1 MIGVKVLAHVFS
13 LHESDKPF
21 DKCKGQ
27 GLIIP
32 AHFVR
37 EFTFIAK
44 IAPMALDAQNLQ
56 AEVADERSHPAV
68 TLRAVGL
75 GLFLVVALDLLAI
88 YVRYVFHGSLMTYS
102 HIPMA
107 MLIVLMLMM
116 IGLAGIGKMTGW
128 VLSKGEWHA
137 ILAMGIVGATLPG
150 FGLTGYLLGYITAP
164 YYFVTEENM
173 WAEHL
178 HPLLPNWLLPSHEG
192 NAVAWYYEGLPSGA
206 EIPWDVWVLP
216 LFWWTTVVAAA
227 FLMLACVATVFRKQ
241 WVQNERLVFPA
252 MAPLIDIASEPGDG
266 KGWLP
271 EFTRN
276 RLFWI
281 GFAIAFGVLAWN
293 CINYFLPGF
302 PRFPIY
308 RSRWYWIDRQLPPIR
323 GYFGIFTVFFSYF
336 ASLDVLFSIWLF
348 DLVFIF
354 EGGQLS
360 RWGYKATT
368 PYYRTGVYYWQ
379 TFGAFVVF
387 VSSTFWVARKHLR
400 DVLMKALGR
409 DPTVDDSQELMS
421 YRAACLGL
429 LGSLAY
435 LFIWLTQMN
444 FDPLQGFLLLLAVI
458 FVYTGMAKI
467 LADTGMPF
475 TNTPIG
481 PWSMVAP
488 FFGRRNIP
496 LATHAAYRF
505 SGLITGHFKGLFL
518 PALAHAGRVSE
529 GVPGDQRRRLMS
541 AIGLAFI
548 VSLLFNMLFTV
559 WLGYDEGAYNF
570 NSWEITRAAERHF
583 QGTVNVIKDP
593 DKPPFYEKNPEE
605 AVFLGIGGL
614 LMAGLIYMRY
624 RYVWWPLHPVGLAI
638 SGSYLARRTSFTT
651 FLAWLIKFVMMK
663 VGGPTVYRK
672 SRPLFIGLLVGYI
685 LGVALSTGIDMI
697 WFPERGHGG
706 VHRYG

>member
-1 MIGVKVLAHVFS
+1 MWQGYNLASILWRVLVAIHSGVFPTL
-13 LHESDKPF
+13 
-21 DKCKGQ
+21 CG
-27 GLIIP
+27 IIP
-32 AHFVR
+32 R
-37 EFTFIAK
+37 FTCDSL
-44 IAPMALDAQNLQ
+44 PMALDAQHLQ
-56 AEVADERSHPAV
+56 QDVDEQSQPAV
-68 TLRAVGL
+68 TARAVGL
-75 GLFLVVALDLLAI
+75 GLFLVIALDLLAI
-88 YVRYVFHGSLMTYS
+88 YVRYVFHGALMTYS
-102 HIPMA
+102 HVPMA

-116 IGLAGIGKMTGW
+116 FGLAIIAKMTGW

-137 ILAMGIVGATLPG
+137 ILAMGIVGAALPG

-164 YYFVTEENM
+164 YYFATEENE

-178 HPLLPNWLLPSHEG
+178 YPHLPNWLLPSNEG

-206 EIPWDVWVLP
+206 EIPWGVWLLP

-227 FLMLACVATVFRKQ
+227 FVMLACVAVIFRKQ

-252 MAPLIDIASEPGDG
+252 MAPLIDMASAPGDG
-266 KGWLP
+266 KRRLP
-271 EFTRN
+271 EFTRS

-336 ASLDVLFSIWLF
+336 ASLDVLFSIWFF

-360 RWGYKATT
+360 KWGYKAIT

-387 VSSTFWVARKHLR
+387 VASAFWVARKHLR

-409 DPTVDDSQELMS
+409 DPTVDDAHELMS
-421 YRAACLGL
+421 YRAACIGL
-429 LGSLAY
+429 IGGMAY
-435 LFIWLTQMN
+435 LFVWLVQMN
-444 FDPLQGFLLLLAVI
+444 FDPLKGFLFLFALI
-458 FVYTGMAKI
+458 FVYTGVAKI

-475 TNTPIG
+475 TSKPIG
-481 PWSMVAP
+481 TWSMIASFV
-488 FFGRRNIP
+488 GRRNISLP
-496 LATHAAYRF
+496 TLVAFRF
-505 SGLITGHFKGLFL
+505 SCLITENFKGLFL
-518 PALAHAGRVSE
+518 PALSHAGRVAE
-529 GVPGDQRRRLMS
+529 GVPGNQRRRLMG
-541 AIGLAFI
+541 ALGLVFI
-548 VSLLFNMLFTV
+548 VSLLFNLLFTV
-559 WLGYDEGAYNF
+559 WLGYDQGAYNF

-583 QGTVNVIKDP
+583 QHTVDALKKP
-593 DKPPFYEKNPEE
+593 DEPPFYEKSPEE

-624 RYVWWPLHPVGLAI
+624 RFVWWPLHPVGLAI
-638 SGSYLARRTSFTT
+638 SGHFLARRTSFTT

-663 VGGPTVYRK
+663 IGGPTVYRK

>member
-1 MIGVKVLAHVFS
+1 
-13 LHESDKPF
+13 
-21 DKCKGQ
+21 
-27 GLIIP
+27 
-32 AHFVR
+32 
-37 EFTFIAK
+37 
-44 IAPMALDAQNLQ
+44 MALDAQTPSASVL
-56 AEVADERSHPAV
+56 DEQSQPAV
-68 TLRAVGL
+68 TVRSVGL
-75 GLFLVVALDLLAI
+75 GLFLVIALDLLAI
-88 YVRYVFHGSLMTYS
+88 YVRYVFHGALMTYS
-102 HIPMA
+102 HVPMA
-107 MLIVLMLMM
+107 MLIVLMILMF
-116 IGLAGIGKMTGW
+116 GLAIIAKLTGW

-137 ILAMGIVGATLPG
+137 ILAMGIVGAALPG

-164 YYFVTEENM
+164 YYFATEENE

-178 HPLLPNWLLPSHEG
+178 HPHLPNWLLPSNEG

-206 EIPWDVWVLP
+206 EIPWGVWLLP

-227 FLMLACVATVFRKQ
+227 FVMLACVAVIFRKQ

-252 MAPLIDIASEPGDG
+252 MAPLIDMASEPGDG
-266 KGWLP
+266 KRWLP
-271 EFTRN
+271 EFTRS

-336 ASLDVLFSIWLF
+336 ASLDVLFSIWFF

-360 RWGYKATT
+360 KWGYKAIT

-387 VSSTFWVARKHLR
+387 VASAFWVARKHLR

-409 DPTVDDSQELMS
+409 DPTVDDAHELMS
-421 YRAACLGL
+421 YRAACIGL
-429 LGSLAY
+429 VGGMAY
-435 LFIWLTQMN
+435 LFIWLVQMN
-444 FDPLQGFLLLLAVI
+444 FDPLKGFLFLLALI
-458 FVYTGMAKI
+458 FVYTGVAKI

-475 TNTPIG
+475 TSKPIG
-481 PWSMVAP
+481 TWSMVAS
-488 FFGRRNIP
+488 FFGRRNISLP
-496 LATHAAYRF
+496 TLVAFRF
-505 SGLITGHFKGLFL
+505 SVVITENFKGLFL
-518 PALAHAGRVSE
+518 PALSHAGRVSE
-529 GVPGDQRRRLMS
+529 GVPGDQRRRLM
-541 AIGLAFI
+541 AALGLVFI
-548 VSLLFNMLFTV
+548 VSLLFNLLFTV
-559 WLGYDEGAYNF
+559 WLGYDQGAYNF

-583 QGTVNVIKDP
+583 QSTVDALKKP
-593 DKPPFYEKNPEE
+593 DEPPFYEKNPEE

-624 RYVWWPLHPVGLAI
+624 RFVWWPLHPVGLAI
-638 SGSYLARRTSFTT
+638 SGHFLARRTSFTT

>member
-1 MIGVKVLAHVFS
+1 
-13 LHESDKPF
+13 
-21 DKCKGQ
+21 
-27 GLIIP
+27 
-32 AHFVR
+32 
-37 EFTFIAK
+37 
-44 IAPMALDAQNLQ
+44 MALDAQHLQ
-56 AEVADERSHPAV
+56 QDVDEQSQPAV
-68 TLRAVGL
+68 TMRAVGL
-75 GLFLVVALDLLAI
+75 GLFLVIALDLLAI
-88 YVRYVFHGSLMTYS
+88 YVRYVFHGALMTYS
-102 HIPMA
+102 HVPMA

-116 IGLAGIGKMTGW
+116 FGLAIIAKMTGW

-137 ILAMGIVGATLPG
+137 ILAMGIVGAALPG

-164 YYFVTEENM
+164 YYFATEENE

-178 HPLLPNWLLPSHEG
+178 YPHLPNWLLPSNEG

-206 EIPWDVWVLP
+206 EIPWGVWLLP

-227 FLMLACVATVFRKQ
+227 FVMLACVAVIFRKQ

-252 MAPLIDIASEPGDG
+252 MAPLIDMASAPGDG
-266 KGWLP
+266 KRRLP
-271 EFTRN
+271 EFTRS

-336 ASLDVLFSIWLF
+336 ASLDVLFSIWFF

-360 RWGYKATT
+360 KWGYKAIT

-387 VSSTFWVARKHLR
+387 VASAFWVARKHLR

-409 DPTVDDSQELMS
+409 DPTVDDAHELMS
-421 YRAACLGL
+421 YRAACIGL
-429 LGSLAY
+429 IGGMAY
-435 LFIWLTQMN
+435 LFVWLVQMN
-444 FDPLQGFLLLLAVI
+444 FDPLKGFLFLFALI
-458 FVYTGMAKI
+458 FVYTGVAKI

-475 TNTPIG
+475 TSKPIG
-481 PWSMVAP
+481 TWSMIASFV
-488 FFGRRNIP
+488 GRRNISLP
-496 LATHAAYRF
+496 TLVAFRF
-505 SGLITGHFKGLFL
+505 SCLITENFKGLFL
-518 PALAHAGRVSE
+518 PALSHAGRVAE
-529 GVPGDQRRRLMS
+529 GVPGNQRRRLMG
-541 AIGLAFI
+541 ALGLVFI
-548 VSLLFNMLFTV
+548 VSLLFNLLFTV
-559 WLGYDEGAYNF
+559 WLGYDQGAYNF

-583 QGTVNVIKDP
+583 QHTVDALKKP
-593 DKPPFYEKNPEE
+593 DEPPFYEKSPEE

-624 RYVWWPLHPVGLAI
+624 RFVWWPLHPVGLAI
-638 SGSYLARRTSFTT
+638 SGHFLARRTSFTT

-663 VGGPTVYRK
+663 IGGPTVYRK

>member
-1 MIGVKVLAHVFS
+1 
-13 LHESDKPF
+13 
-21 DKCKGQ
+21 
-27 GLIIP
+27 
-32 AHFVR
+32 
-37 EFTFIAK
+37 
-44 IAPMALDAQNLQ
+44 MALDARHLQ
-56 AEVADERSHPAV
+56 QGVLDEQSQPAV
-68 TLRAVGL
+68 TVRSVGL
-75 GLFLVVALDLLAI
+75 GLFLVIALDLLAI
-88 YVRYVFHGSLMTYS
+88 YVRYVFHGALMTYS
-102 HIPMA
+102 HVPMA
-107 MLIVLMLMM
+107 MLIALMIMM
-116 IGLAGIGKMTGW
+116 FGLAIVAKLTGW

-137 ILAMGIVGATLPG
+137 ILAMGIVGAALPG

-164 YYFVTEENM
+164 YYFATEENE

-178 HPLLPNWLLPSHEG
+178 HPHLPNWLLPSDEG

-206 EIPWDVWVLP
+206 EIPWGVWLLP

-227 FLMLACVATVFRKQ
+227 FVMLACVAVIFRKQ

-252 MAPLIDIASEPGDG
+252 MAPLIDMVSEPGDG
-266 KGWLP
+266 KRWLP
-271 EFTRN
+271 AFTRS
-276 RLFWI
+276 RLFWL

-336 ASLDVLFSIWLF
+336 ASLDVLFSIWFF

-360 RWGYKATT
+360 KWGYKAIT

-387 VSSTFWVARKHLR
+387 VASAFWVARKHLR

-409 DPTVDDSQELMS
+409 DPTVDDAHELMS
-421 YRAACLGL
+421 YRAACIGL
-429 LGSLAY
+429 VGGMAY
-435 LFIWLTQMN
+435 LFIWLVQMN
-444 FDPLQGFLLLLAVI
+444 FDPLKGFLFLLALI
-458 FVYTGMAKI
+458 FVYTGVAKI

-475 TNTPIG
+475 TSKPIG
-481 PWSMVAP
+481 TWSMVAS
-488 FFGRRNIP
+488 FFGRRNIS
-496 LATHAAYRF
+496 LSTLVAFRF
-505 SGLITGHFKGLFL
+505 SCLITENFKGLFL
-518 PALAHAGRVSE
+518 PALSHAGRIAE
-529 GVPGDQRRRLMS
+529 GVPGNQRRRLMG
-541 AIGLAFI
+541 ALGLVFI
-548 VSLLFNMLFTV
+548 VSLLFNLLFTV
-559 WLGYDEGAYNF
+559 WLGYDQGAYNF

-583 QGTVNVIKDP
+583 QHTVDALKKP
-593 DKPPFYEKNPEE
+593 DEPPFYEKNPEE

-624 RYVWWPLHPVGLAI
+624 RFVWWPLHPVGLAI
-638 SGSYLARRTSFTT
+638 SGHFLARRTSFTT

-663 VGGPTVYRK
+663 VGGPTFYRK

>member
-1 MIGVKVLAHVFS
+1 
-13 LHESDKPF
+13 
-21 DKCKGQ
+21 
-27 GLIIP
+27 
-32 AHFVR
+32 
-37 EFTFIAK
+37 
-44 IAPMALDAQNLQ
+44 MALDARHLQ
-56 AEVADERSHPAV
+56 QGVLDEQSQPAV
-68 TLRAVGL
+68 TVRSVGL
-75 GLFLVVALDLLAI
+75 GVFLVIALDLLAI
-88 YVRYVFHGSLMTYS
+88 YVRYVFHGALMTYS
-102 HIPMA
+102 HVPMA
-107 MLIVLMLMM
+107 MLIALMIMM
-116 IGLAGIGKMTGW
+116 FGLAIVAKLTGW

-137 ILAMGIVGATLPG
+137 ILAMGIVGAALPG

-164 YYFVTEENM
+164 YYFATEENE

-178 HPLLPNWLLPSHEG
+178 HPHLPNWLLPSDEG

-206 EIPWDVWVLP
+206 EIPWGVWLLP

-227 FLMLACVATVFRKQ
+227 FVMLACVAVIFRKQ

-252 MAPLIDIASEPGDG
+252 MAPLIDMVSEPGDG
-266 KGWLP
+266 KRWLP
-271 EFTRN
+271 AFTRS

-336 ASLDVLFSIWLF
+336 ASLDVLFSIWFF

-360 RWGYKATT
+360 KWGYKAIT

-387 VSSTFWVARKHLR
+387 VASAFWVARKHLR

-409 DPTVDDSQELMS
+409 DPTVDDAHELMS
-421 YRAACLGL
+421 YRAACIGL
-429 LGSLAY
+429 VGGMAY
-435 LFIWLTQMN
+435 LFIWLVQMN
-444 FDPLQGFLLLLAVI
+444 FDPLKGFLFLLALI
-458 FVYTGMAKI
+458 FVYTGVAKI

-475 TNTPIG
+475 TSKPIG
-481 PWSMVAP
+481 TWSMVAS
-488 FFGRRNIP
+488 FFGRRNISLP
-496 LATHAAYRF
+496 TLVAFRF
-505 SGLITGHFKGLFL
+505 SCLITENFKGLFL
-518 PALAHAGRVSE
+518 PALSHAGRIAE
-529 GVPGDQRRRLMS
+529 GVPGNQRRRLMG
-541 AIGLAFI
+541 ALGLVFI
-548 VSLLFNMLFTV
+548 VSLLFNLLFTV
-559 WLGYDEGAYNF
+559 WLGYDQGAYNF

-583 QGTVNVIKDP
+583 QHTVDALKKP
-593 DKPPFYEKNPEE
+593 DEPPFYEKNPEE

-624 RYVWWPLHPVGLAI
+624 RFVWWPLHPVGLAI
-638 SGSYLARRTSFTT
+638 SGHFLARRTSFTT

-663 VGGPTVYRK
+663 VGGPTFYRK

>member
-1 MIGVKVLAHVFS
+1 
-13 LHESDKPF
+13 
-21 DKCKGQ
+21 
-27 GLIIP
+27 
-32 AHFVR
+32 
-37 EFTFIAK
+37 
-44 IAPMALDAQNLQ
+44 MALNTQHLQ
-56 AEVADERSHPAV
+56 ADVADASSQPAV
-68 TLRAVGL
+68 TVRSVGL
-75 GLFLVVALDLLAI
+75 GLFLVIALDVLAI

-107 MLIVLMLMM
+107 MLMVLMIMM
-116 IGLAGIGKMTGW
+116 FGLAAIAKMTGW

-137 ILAMGIVGATLPG
+137 IFAMGIVGASLPC
-150 FGLTGYLLGYITAP
+150 FGLTGYLIGYITAP
-164 YYFVTEENM
+164 YYFATEENE

-178 HPLLPNWLLPSHEG
+178 HPHLPNWLLPSSEG
-192 NAVAWYYEGLPSGA
+192 NAVAWFYEGLPSGA
-206 EIPWDVWVLP
+206 EIPWGVWVLP

-227 FLMLACVATVFRKQ
+227 FVMLGCVAVIFRKQ

-252 MAPLIDIASEPGDG
+252 VAPLIDMASEPGDG

-271 EFTRN
+271 EFTRS

-308 RSRWYWIDRQLPPIR
+308 RSRWYWIDRHWPPIR
-323 GYFGIFTVFFSYF
+323 GYFGIFTIFFSYF
-336 ASLDVLFSIWLF
+336 ASLEVLFSIWFF
-348 DLVFIF
+348 DLLFIV
-354 EGGQLS
+354 EGGEL
-360 RWGYKATT
+360 RRLGYKAIT

-379 TFGAFVVF
+379 TFGAFTVF
-387 VSSTFWVARKHLR
+387 VASTFWVARKHLR
-400 DVLMKALGR
+400 DVFMKALGK
-409 DPTVDDSQELMS
+409 DPTVDDAHELMP
-421 YRAACLGL
+421 YRAACIGL

-435 LFIWLTQMN
+435 LFVWLVQMN
-444 FDPLQGFLLLLAVI
+444 FDPMLGFLLLLAVI

-475 TNTPIG
+475 TSTPIG
-481 PWSMVAP
+481 AFSMVAP

-496 LATHAAYRF
+496 LPTHVAYRF
-505 SGLITGHFKGLFL
+505 SGLIAGHFKGLFL
-518 PALAHAGRVSE
+518 PSLFHAGRVAE
-529 GVPGDQRRRLMS
+529 GVRGDHRRRLMG
-541 AIGLAFI
+541 AMGLVFI
-548 VSLLFNMLFTV
+548 VSLLVNMLLTV
-559 WLGYDEGAYNF
+559 WLGYEQGAYNF

-583 QGTVNVIKDP
+583 QGTVKAIKKP
-593 DKPPFYEKNPEE
+593 DEPPFYEKHPEE

-614 LMAGLIYMRY
+614 MMAGLIYMRY

-638 SGSYLARRTSFTT
+638 SGAYLARRTSFTT

-685 LGVALSTGIDMI
+685 LGVILSTGIDMI
-697 WFPERGHGG
+697 WFPERGHV

>member
-1 MIGVKVLAHVFS
+1 
-13 LHESDKPF
+13 
-21 DKCKGQ
+21 
-27 GLIIP
+27 
-32 AHFVR
+32 
-37 EFTFIAK
+37 
-44 IAPMALDAQNLQ
+44 MALDARHPQQDVL
-56 AEVADERSHPAV
+56 DEQSQPAV
-68 TLRAVGL
+68 TARSVGL
-75 GLFLVVALDLLAI
+75 GLFLVIALDLLAI
-88 YVRYVFHGSLMTYS
+88 YVRYVFHGALMTYS

-107 MLIVLMLMM
+107 MLIALMLMM
-116 IGLAGIGKMTGW
+116 FGLAIIAKMTGW

-137 ILAMGIVGATLPG
+137 ILAMGIVGAALPG

-164 YYFVTEENM
+164 YYFATEENE

-178 HPLLPNWLLPSHEG
+178 HPHLPNWLLPSNEG

-206 EIPWDVWVLP
+206 EIPWGVWLLP

-227 FLMLACVATVFRKQ
+227 FVMLACVAVVFRKQ

-252 MAPLIDIASEPGDG
+252 MAPLIDMASAPGDG
-266 KGWLP
+266 KRWLP
-271 EFTRN
+271 EFTRS

-336 ASLDVLFSIWLF
+336 ASLDVLFSIWFF

-360 RWGYKATT
+360 KWGYKAIT

-387 VSSTFWVARKHLR
+387 VASAFWVARKHLR

-409 DPTVDDSQELMS
+409 DPTVDDAHELMS
-421 YRAACLGL
+421 YRAACIGL
-429 LGSLAY
+429 IGGMAY
-435 LFIWLTQMN
+435 LFIWLVQMN
-444 FDPLQGFLLLLAVI
+444 FDPLKGFLFLLALI
-458 FVYTGMAKI
+458 FVYTGVAKI

-475 TNTPIG
+475 TSKPIG
-481 PWSMVAP
+481 TWSMVAS
-488 FFGRRNIP
+488 FVGRRNISLP
-496 LATHAAYRF
+496 TLVAFRF
-505 SGLITGHFKGLFL
+505 SCLITENFKGLFL
-518 PALAHAGRVSE
+518 PALSHAGRVAE
-529 GVPGDQRRRLMS
+529 GVPGNQRRRLMG
-541 AIGLAFI
+541 ALGLVFI
-548 VSLLFNMLFTV
+548 VSLLFNLLFTV
-559 WLGYDEGAYNF
+559 WLGYDQGAYNF

-583 QGTVNVIKDP
+583 QRTVDALKKP
-593 DKPPFYEKNPEE
+593 DEPPFYEKNPEE

-624 RYVWWPLHPVGLAI
+624 RFVWWPLHPVGLAI
-638 SGSYLARRTSFTT
+638 SGHYLARRTSFTT

>member
-1 MIGVKVLAHVFS
+1 
-13 LHESDKPF
+13 
-21 DKCKGQ
+21 
-27 GLIIP
+27 
-32 AHFVR
+32 
-37 EFTFIAK
+37 
-44 IAPMALDAQNLQ
+44 MALDAQTPSASVL
-56 AEVADERSHPAV
+56 DEQSQPAV
-68 TLRAVGL
+68 TVRSVGL
-75 GLFLVVALDLLAI
+75 GLFLVIALDLLAI
-88 YVRYVFHGSLMTYS
+88 YVRYVFHGALMTYS
-102 HIPMA
+102 HVPMA
-107 MLIVLMLMM
+107 MLIVLMILMF
-116 IGLAGIGKMTGW
+116 GLAIIAKLTGW

-137 ILAMGIVGATLPG
+137 ILAMGIVGAALPG

-164 YYFVTEENM
+164 YYFTTEENE

-178 HPLLPNWLLPSHEG
+178 HPHLPNWLLPSNEG

-206 EIPWDVWVLP
+206 EIPWGVWLLP

-227 FLMLACVATVFRKQ
+227 FVMLACVAVIFRKQ

-252 MAPLIDIASEPGDG
+252 MAPLIDMASEPGDG
-266 KGWLP
+266 KRWLP
-271 EFTRN
+271 EFTRS

-336 ASLDVLFSIWLF
+336 ASLDVLFSIWFF

-360 RWGYKATT
+360 KWGYKAIT

-387 VSSTFWVARKHLR
+387 VASAFWVARKHLR

-409 DPTVDDSQELMS
+409 DPTVDDAHELMS
-421 YRAACLGL
+421 YRAACIGL
-429 LGSLAY
+429 VGGMAY
-435 LFIWLTQMN
+435 LFIWLVQMN
-444 FDPLQGFLLLLAVI
+444 FDPLKGFLFLLALI
-458 FVYTGMAKI
+458 FVYTGVAKI

-475 TNTPIG
+475 TSKPIG
-481 PWSMVAP
+481 TWSMVAS
-488 FFGRRNIP
+488 FFGRRNISLP
-496 LATHAAYRF
+496 TLVAFRF
-505 SGLITGHFKGLFL
+505 SVVITENFKGLFL
-518 PALAHAGRVSE
+518 PALSHAGRVSE
-529 GVPGDQRRRLMS
+529 GVPGDQRRRLM
-541 AIGLAFI
+541 AALGLVFI
-548 VSLLFNMLFTV
+548 VSLLFNLLFTV
-559 WLGYDEGAYNF
+559 WLGYDQGAYNF

-583 QGTVNVIKDP
+583 QSTVDALKKP
-593 DKPPFYEKNPEE
+593 DEPPFYEKNPEE

-624 RYVWWPLHPVGLAI
+624 RFVWWPLHPVGLAI
-638 SGSYLARRTSFTT
+638 SGHFLARRTSFTT

>member
-1 MIGVKVLAHVFS
+1 
-13 LHESDKPF
+13 
-21 DKCKGQ
+21 
-27 GLIIP
+27 
-32 AHFVR
+32 
-37 EFTFIAK
+37 
-44 IAPMALDAQNLQ
+44 MALDAQHLQ
-56 AEVADERSHPAV
+56 QDVDEQSQPAV
-68 TLRAVGL
+68 TMRAVGL
-75 GLFLVVALDLLAI
+75 GLFLVIALDLLAI
-88 YVRYVFHGSLMTYS
+88 YVRYVFHGALMTYS
-102 HIPMA
+102 HVPMA

-116 IGLAGIGKMTGW
+116 FGLAIIAKMTGW

-137 ILAMGIVGATLPG
+137 ILAMGIVGAALPG

-164 YYFVTEENM
+164 YYFATEENE

-178 HPLLPNWLLPSHEG
+178 YPHLPNWLLPSNEG

-206 EIPWDVWVLP
+206 EIPWGVWLLP

-227 FLMLACVATVFRKQ
+227 FVMLACVAVIFRKQ

-252 MAPLIDIASEPGDG
+252 MAPLIDMASAPGDG
-266 KGWLP
+266 KRRLP
-271 EFTRN
+271 EFTRS

-336 ASLDVLFSIWLF
+336 ASLDVLFSIWFF

-360 RWGYKATT
+360 KWGYKAIT

-387 VSSTFWVARKHLR
+387 VASAFWVARKHLR

-409 DPTVDDSQELMS
+409 DPTVDDAHELMS
-421 YRAACLGL
+421 YRAACIGL
-429 LGSLAY
+429 IGGMAY
-435 LFIWLTQMN
+435 LFVWLVQMN
-444 FDPLQGFLLLLAVI
+444 FDPLKGFLFLLALI
-458 FVYTGMAKI
+458 FVYTGVAKI

-475 TNTPIG
+475 TSKPIG
-481 PWSMVAP
+481 TWSMIASFV
-488 FFGRRNIP
+488 GRRNISLP
-496 LATHAAYRF
+496 TLVAFRF
-505 SGLITGHFKGLFL
+505 SCLITENFKGLFL
-518 PALAHAGRVSE
+518 PALSHAGRVAE
-529 GVPGDQRRRLMS
+529 GVPGNQRRRLMG
-541 AIGLAFI
+541 ALGLVFI
-548 VSLLFNMLFTV
+548 VSLLFNLLFTV
-559 WLGYDEGAYNF
+559 WLGYDQGAYNF

-583 QGTVNVIKDP
+583 QHTVDALKKP
-593 DKPPFYEKNPEE
+593 DEPPFYEKSPEE

-624 RYVWWPLHPVGLAI
+624 RFVWWPLHPVGLAI
-638 SGSYLARRTSFTT
+638 SGHFLARRTSFTT

-663 VGGPTVYRK
+663 IGGPTVYRK

>member
-1 MIGVKVLAHVFS
+1 
-13 LHESDKPF
+13 
-21 DKCKGQ
+21 
-27 GLIIP
+27 
-32 AHFVR
+32 
-37 EFTFIAK
+37 
-44 IAPMALDAQNLQ
+44 MALDARHLQ
-56 AEVADERSHPAV
+56 QGVLDEQSQPAV
-68 TLRAVGL
+68 TVRSVGL
-75 GLFLVVALDLLAI
+75 GLFLVIALDLLAI
-88 YVRYVFHGSLMTYS
+88 YVRYVFHGALMTYS
-102 HIPMA
+102 HVPMA
-107 MLIVLMLMM
+107 MLIALMIMM
-116 IGLAGIGKMTGW
+116 FGLAIVAKLTGW

-137 ILAMGIVGATLPG
+137 ILAMGIVGAALPG

-164 YYFVTEENM
+164 YYFATEENE

-178 HPLLPNWLLPSHEG
+178 HPHLPNWLLPSDEG

-206 EIPWDVWVLP
+206 EIPWGVWLLP

-227 FLMLACVATVFRKQ
+227 FVMLACVAVIFCKQ

-252 MAPLIDIASEPGDG
+252 MAPLIDMVSEPGDG
-266 KGWLP
+266 KRWLP
-271 EFTRN
+271 AFTRS
-276 RLFWI
+276 RLFWL

-336 ASLDVLFSIWLF
+336 ASLDVLFSIWFF

-360 RWGYKATT
+360 KWGYKAIT

-387 VSSTFWVARKHLR
+387 VASAFWVARKHLR

-409 DPTVDDSQELMS
+409 DPTVDDAHELMS
-421 YRAACLGL
+421 YRAACIGL
-429 LGSLAY
+429 VGGMAY
-435 LFIWLTQMN
+435 LFIWLVQMN
-444 FDPLQGFLLLLAVI
+444 FDPLKGFLFLLALI
-458 FVYTGMAKI
+458 FVYTGVAKI

-475 TNTPIG
+475 TSKPIG
-481 PWSMVAP
+481 TWSMVAS
-488 FFGRRNIP
+488 FFGRRNIS
-496 LATHAAYRF
+496 LSTLVAFRF
-505 SGLITGHFKGLFL
+505 SCLITENFKGLFL
-518 PALAHAGRVSE
+518 PALSHAGRIAE
-529 GVPGDQRRRLMS
+529 GVPGNQRRRLMG
-541 AIGLAFI
+541 ALGLVFI
-548 VSLLFNMLFTV
+548 VSLLFNLLFTV
-559 WLGYDEGAYNF
+559 WLGYDQGAYNF

-583 QGTVNVIKDP
+583 QHTVDALKKP
-593 DKPPFYEKNPEE
+593 DEPPFYEKNPEE

-624 RYVWWPLHPVGLAI
+624 RFVWWPLHPVGLAI
-638 SGSYLARRTSFTT
+638 SGHFLARRTSFTT

-663 VGGPTVYRK
+663 VGGPTFYRK

>member
-1 MIGVKVLAHVFS
+1 
-13 LHESDKPF
+13 
-21 DKCKGQ
+21 
-27 GLIIP
+27 
-32 AHFVR
+32 
-37 EFTFIAK
+37 
-44 IAPMALDAQNLQ
+44 MALDIENIQT
-56 AEVADERSHPAV
+56 EADDASSQPAV

-75 GLFLVVALDLLAI
+75 GVFLVIALDLLAM
-88 YVRYVFHGSLMTYS
+88 YVRYVLHASLMTYS

-107 MLIVLMLMM
+107 MLIILMILM
-116 IGLAGIGKMTGW
+116 IGLAIVAKMTGW

-137 ILAMGIVGATLPG
+137 ILAMGLVGAALPC
-150 FGLTGYLLGYITAP
+150 FGLTGYVIGYITAP
-164 YYFVTEENM
+164 YYFATEENQ

-192 NAVAWYYEGLPSGA
+192 NAVAWFYEGLPSGA
-206 EIPWDVWVLP
+206 TIPWGVWVLP
-216 LFWWTTVVAAA
+216 LFWWTTVIAAA

-252 MAPLIDIASEPGDG
+252 MAPLIDMTSEPGDG
-266 KGWLP
+266 EGWLP
-271 EFTRN
+271 EFMCN

-323 GYFGIFTVFFSYF
+323 GYFGIFTILFSYF
-336 ASLDVLFSIWLF
+336 ASLDVLFSIWFF

-360 RWGYKATT
+360 KWGYKATT

-387 VSSTFWVARKHLR
+387 VGSTFWVARKHLR

-409 DPTVDDSQELMS
+409 DPTVDDSEELMS
-421 YRAACLGL
+421 YRAACIGL
-429 LGSLAY
+429 LCSIAY

-444 FDPLQGFLLLLAVI
+444 FDPFKGFLYILAAI

-475 TNTPIG
+475 ASKPIG
-481 PWSMVAP
+481 SWSMVAS
-488 FFGRRNIP
+488 FYGRRNIS
-496 LATHAAYRF
+496 LSTLVAFRF
-505 SGLITGHFKGLFL
+505 SALINENFKGLFM
-518 PALAHAGRVSE
+518 PALSHAGRVSE
-529 GVPGDQRRRLMS
+529 GVPGNQRRRLMG
-541 AIGLAFI
+541 ALGLVFM

-559 WLGYDEGAYNF
+559 WLGYDQGAYNF

-583 QGTVNVIKDP
+583 QSTVDAIKKP
-593 DKPPFYEKNPEE
+593 DEPPFYEKNPEE

-624 RYVWWPLHPVGLAI
+624 RFVWWPLHPVGLAI

-651 FLAWLIKFVMMK
+651 FLAWLIKFVIIK

-685 LGVALSTGIDMI
+685 LGVALSIGIDMI
-697 WFPERGHGG
+697 WFPERGHW

>member
-1 MIGVKVLAHVFS
+1 
-13 LHESDKPF
+13 
-21 DKCKGQ
+21 
-27 GLIIP
+27 
-32 AHFVR
+32 
-37 EFTFIAK
+37 
-44 IAPMALDAQNLQ
+44 MALDAQTPSASVL
-56 AEVADERSHPAV
+56 DEQSQPAV
-68 TLRAVGL
+68 TVRSVGL
-75 GLFLVVALDLLAI
+75 GLFLVIALDLLAI
-88 YVRYVFHGSLMTYS
+88 YVRYVFHGALMTYS
-102 HIPMA
+102 HVPMA
-107 MLIVLMLMM
+107 MLIVLMILMF
-116 IGLAGIGKMTGW
+116 GLAIIAKLTGW

-137 ILAMGIVGATLPG
+137 ILAMGIVGAALPG

-164 YYFVTEENM
+164 YYFATEENE

-178 HPLLPNWLLPSHEG
+178 HPHLPNWLLPSNEG

-206 EIPWDVWVLP
+206 EIPWGVWLLP

-227 FLMLACVATVFRKQ
+227 FVMLACVAVIFRKQ

-252 MAPLIDIASEPGDG
+252 MAPLIDMASEPGDG
-266 KGWLP
+266 KRWLP
-271 EFTRN
+271 EFTRS

-336 ASLDVLFSIWLF
+336 ASLDVLFSIWFF

-360 RWGYKATT
+360 KWGYKAIT

-387 VSSTFWVARKHLR
+387 VASAFWVARKHLR

-409 DPTVDDSQELMS
+409 DPTVDDAHELMS
-421 YRAACLGL
+421 YRAACIGL
-429 LGSLAY
+429 VGGMAY
-435 LFIWLTQMN
+435 LFIWLVQMN
-444 FDPLQGFLLLLAVI
+444 FDPLKGFLFLLALI
-458 FVYTGMAKI
+458 FVYTGVAKI

-475 TNTPIG
+475 TSKPIG
-481 PWSMVAP
+481 TWSMISP
-488 FFGRRNIP
+488 FVGRRNIS
-496 LATHAAYRF
+496 LSTLVAFRF
-505 SGLITGHFKGLFL
+505 SVVITENFKGLFL
-518 PALAHAGRVSE
+518 PALSHAGRVSE
-529 GVPGDQRRRLMS
+529 GVSGDQRRRLM
-541 AIGLAFI
+541 AALGLVFI
-548 VSLLFNMLFTV
+548 VSLLFNLLFTV
-559 WLGYDEGAYNF
+559 WLGYDQGAYNF

-583 QGTVNVIKDP
+583 QSTVDALKKP
-593 DKPPFYEKNPEE
+593 DEPPFYEKNPEE

-624 RYVWWPLHPVGLAI
+624 RFVWWPLHPVGLAI
-638 SGSYLARRTSFTT
+638 SGHFLARRTSFTT

>member
-1 MIGVKVLAHVFS
+1 
-13 LHESDKPF
+13 
-21 DKCKGQ
+21 
-27 GLIIP
+27 
-32 AHFVR
+32 
-37 EFTFIAK
+37 
-44 IAPMALDAQNLQ
+44 MALDSRHLQ
-56 AEVADERSHPAV
+56 REISDEQSQPAV
-68 TLRAVGL
+68 TVRSVGL
-75 GLFLVVALDLLAI
+75 GLFLVVALDVLAI
-88 YVRYVFHGSLMTYS
+88 CVRYVFHGSLMTYS

-107 MLIVLMLMM
+107 MLMVLMILMF
-116 IGLAGIGKMTGW
+116 GLAAVAKMTGW

-137 ILAMGIVGATLPG
+137 ILAMGIVGAALPC
-150 FGLTGYLLGYITAP
+150 FGLTGYLIGYITAP
-164 YYFVTEENM
+164 YYFATEENA
-173 WAEHL
+173 WAKHL
-178 HPLLPNWLLPSHEG
+178 YPHLPNWLLPSNEG
-192 NAVAWYYEGLPSGA
+192 DAVAWFYEGLPRGA
-206 EIPWDVWVLP
+206 KIPWGVWVLP
-216 LFWWTTVVAAA
+216 LFWWTTIVAAA
-227 FLMLACVATVFRKQ
+227 FVMLACVAVVFRKQ

-252 MAPLIDIASEPGDG
+252 MAPLIDMASGPGDG
-266 KGWLP
+266 KRWLP

-308 RSRWYWIDRQLPPIR
+308 RSRWYWIDRALPPIR

-336 ASLDVLFSIWLF
+336 ASLDVLFSIWFF
-348 DLVFIF
+348 DLVFIL

-360 RWGYKATT
+360 QWGYKATT

-409 DPTVDDSQELMS
+409 DPTVDDANELMS
-421 YRAACLGL
+421 YRAACIGL
-429 LGSLAY
+429 LGSMAY
-435 LFIWLTQMN
+435 LFVWLVQMN
-444 FDPLQGFLLLLAVI
+444 FDPLLGFLLLLAVI

-475 TNTPIG
+475 TSTPIG
-481 PWSMVAP
+481 AWGMVEP

-496 LATHAAYRF
+496 LATLANLRF
-505 SGLITGHFKGLFL
+505 AWLIAGHFKGLFL
-518 PALAHAGRVSE
+518 PALSHAGRVSE
-529 GVPGDQRRRLMS
+529 GVPGNQRRRLMG
-541 AIGLAFI
+541 AIGLVFI
-548 VSLLFNMLFTV
+548 VSLSFNLLFTV
-559 WLGYDEGAYNF
+559 WLGYDQGAYNF
-570 NSWEITRAAERHF
+570 SSWEITRAAERHF
-583 QGTVNVIKDP
+583 QRTVDVIKKP
-593 DKPPFYEKNPEE
+593 DEPPFYEKHPEE
-605 AVFLGIGGL
+605 AVFFGIGGL

-624 RYVWWPLHPVGLAI
+624 RFVWWPLHPVGLAI
-638 SGSYLARRTSFTT
+638 SGAYLARRTSFTT

-685 LGVALSTGIDMI
+685 LGVILSTGIDMI
-697 WFPERGHGG
+697 WFPERGHV

>member
-1 MIGVKVLAHVFS
+1 
-13 LHESDKPF
+13 
-21 DKCKGQ
+21 
-27 GLIIP
+27 
-32 AHFVR
+32 
-37 EFTFIAK
+37 
-44 IAPMALDAQNLQ
+44 MALDAQHLQ
-56 AEVADERSHPAV
+56 QDVDEQSQPAV
-68 TLRAVGL
+68 TVRAVGL
-75 GLFLVVALDLLAI
+75 GLFLVIALDLLAI
-88 YVRYVFHGSLMTYS
+88 YVRYVFHGALMTYS
-102 HIPMA
+102 HVPMA

-116 IGLAGIGKMTGW
+116 FGLAIIAKMTGW

-137 ILAMGIVGATLPG
+137 ILAMGIVGAALPG

-164 YYFVTEENM
+164 YYFATEENE

-178 HPLLPNWLLPSHEG
+178 YPHLPNWLLPSNEG

-206 EIPWDVWVLP
+206 EIPWGVWLLP

-227 FLMLACVATVFRKQ
+227 FVMLACVAVIFRKQ

-252 MAPLIDIASEPGDG
+252 MAPLIDMASAPGDG
-266 KGWLP
+266 KRRLP
-271 EFTRN
+271 EFTRS

-308 RSRWYWIDRQLPPIR
+308 RSRWSSNDRKLPPIR

-336 ASLDVLFSIWLF
+336 ASLDVLFSIWFF

-360 RWGYKATT
+360 KWGYKAIT

-387 VSSTFWVARKHLR
+387 VASAFWVARKHLR

-409 DPTVDDSQELMS
+409 DPTVDDAHELMS
-421 YRAACLGL
+421 YRAACIGL
-429 LGSLAY
+429 IGGMAY
-435 LFIWLTQMN
+435 LFVWLVQMN
-444 FDPLQGFLLLLAVI
+444 FDPLKGFLFLFALI
-458 FVYTGMAKI
+458 FVYTGVAKI

-475 TNTPIG
+475 TSKPIG
-481 PWSMVAP
+481 TWSMIASFV
-488 FFGRRNIP
+488 GRRNISLP
-496 LATHAAYRF
+496 TLVAFRF
-505 SGLITGHFKGLFL
+505 SCLITENFKGLFL
-518 PALAHAGRVSE
+518 PALSHAGRVAE
-529 GVPGDQRRRLMS
+529 GVPGNQRRRLMG
-541 AIGLAFI
+541 ALGLVFI
-548 VSLLFNMLFTV
+548 VSLLFNLLFTV
-559 WLGYDEGAYNF
+559 WLGYDQGAYNF

-583 QGTVNVIKDP
+583 QHTVDALKKP
-593 DKPPFYEKNPEE
+593 DEPPFYEKSPEE

-624 RYVWWPLHPVGLAI
+624 RFVWWPLHPVGLAI
-638 SGSYLARRTSFTT
+638 SGHFLARRTSFTT

-663 VGGPTVYRK
+663 IGGPTVYRK

>member
-1 MIGVKVLAHVFS
+1 
-13 LHESDKPF
+13 
-21 DKCKGQ
+21 
-27 GLIIP
+27 
-32 AHFVR
+32 
-37 EFTFIAK
+37 
-44 IAPMALDAQNLQ
+44 MALDAQTPSASVL
-56 AEVADERSHPAV
+56 DEQSQPAV
-68 TLRAVGL
+68 TVRSVGL
-75 GLFLVVALDLLAI
+75 GLFLVIALDLLAI
-88 YVRYVFHGSLMTYS
+88 YVRYVFHGALMTYS
-102 HIPMA
+102 HVPMA
-107 MLIVLMLMM
+107 MLIVLMILMF
-116 IGLAGIGKMTGW
+116 GLAIIAKLTGW

-137 ILAMGIVGATLPG
+137 ILAMGIVGAALPG

-164 YYFVTEENM
+164 YYFATEENE

-178 HPLLPNWLLPSHEG
+178 HPHLPNWLLPSNEG

-206 EIPWDVWVLP
+206 EIPWGVWLLP

-227 FLMLACVATVFRKQ
+227 FVMLACVAVIFRKQ

-252 MAPLIDIASEPGDG
+252 MAPLIDMASEPGDG
-266 KGWLP
+266 KRWLP
-271 EFTRN
+271 EFTRS

-336 ASLDVLFSIWLF
+336 ASLDVLFSIWFF

-360 RWGYKATT
+360 KWGYKAIT

-387 VSSTFWVARKHLR
+387 VASAFWVARKHLR

-409 DPTVDDSQELMS
+409 DPTVDDAHELMS
-421 YRAACLGL
+421 YRAACIGL
-429 LGSLAY
+429 VGGMAY
-435 LFIWLTQMN
+435 LFIWLVQMN
-444 FDPLQGFLLLLAVI
+444 FDPLKGFLFLLALI
-458 FVYTGMAKI
+458 FVYTGVAKI

-475 TNTPIG
+475 TSKPIG
-481 PWSMVAP
+481 TWSMVAS
-488 FFGRRNIP
+488 FFGRRNISLP
-496 LATHAAYRF
+496 TLVAFRF
-505 SGLITGHFKGLFL
+505 SVVITENFKGLFL
-518 PALAHAGRVSE
+518 PALSHAGRVSE
-529 GVPGDQRRRLMS
+529 GVPGDQRRRLMA
-541 AIGLAFI
+541 AIGLVFI
-548 VSLLFNMLFTV
+548 VSLLFNLLFTV
-559 WLGYDEGAYNF
+559 WLGYDQGAYNF

-583 QGTVNVIKDP
+583 QSTVDALKKP
-593 DKPPFYEKNPEE
+593 DEPPFYEKNPEE

-624 RYVWWPLHPVGLAI
+624 RFVWWPLHPVGLAI
-638 SGSYLARRTSFTT
+638 SGHFLARRTSFTT

>member
-1 MIGVKVLAHVFS
+1 
-13 LHESDKPF
+13 
-21 DKCKGQ
+21 
-27 GLIIP
+27 
-32 AHFVR
+32 
-37 EFTFIAK
+37 
-44 IAPMALDAQNLQ
+44 MALDAQHLQ
-56 AEVADERSHPAV
+56 QDVDEQSQPAV
-68 TLRAVGL
+68 TVRAVGL
-75 GLFLVVALDLLAI
+75 GLFLVIALDLLAI
-88 YVRYVFHGSLMTYS
+88 YVRYVFHGALMTYS
-102 HIPMA
+102 HVPMA

-116 IGLAGIGKMTGW
+116 FGLAIIAKMTGW

-137 ILAMGIVGATLPG
+137 ILAMGIVGAALPG

-164 YYFVTEENM
+164 YYFATEENE

-178 HPLLPNWLLPSHEG
+178 YPHLPNWLLPSNEG

-206 EIPWDVWVLP
+206 EIPWGVWLLP

-227 FLMLACVATVFRKQ
+227 FVMLACVAVIFRKQ

-252 MAPLIDIASEPGDG
+252 MAPLIDMASAPGDG
-266 KGWLP
+266 KRRLP
-271 EFTRN
+271 EFTRS

-336 ASLDVLFSIWLF
+336 ASLDVLFSIWFF

-360 RWGYKATT
+360 KWGYKAIT

-387 VSSTFWVARKHLR
+387 VASAFWVARKHLR

-409 DPTVDDSQELMS
+409 DPTVDDAHELMS
-421 YRAACLGL
+421 YRAACIGL
-429 LGSLAY
+429 IGGMAY
-435 LFIWLTQMN
+435 LFVWLVQMN
-444 FDPLQGFLLLLAVI
+444 FDPLKGFLFLFALI
-458 FVYTGMAKI
+458 FVYTGVAKI

-475 TNTPIG
+475 TSKPIG
-481 PWSMVAP
+481 TWSMIASFV
-488 FFGRRNIP
+488 GRRNISLP
-496 LATHAAYRF
+496 TLVAFRF
-505 SGLITGHFKGLFL
+505 SCLITENFKGLFL
-518 PALAHAGRVSE
+518 PALSHAGRVAE
-529 GVPGDQRRRLMS
+529 GVPGNQRRRLMG
-541 AIGLAFI
+541 ALGLVFI
-548 VSLLFNMLFTV
+548 VSLLFNLLFTV
-559 WLGYDEGAYNF
+559 WLGYDQGAYNF

-583 QGTVNVIKDP
+583 QHTVDALKKP
-593 DKPPFYEKNPEE
+593 DEPPFYEKSPEE

-624 RYVWWPLHPVGLAI
+624 RFVWWPLHPVGLAI
-638 SGSYLARRTSFTT
+638 SGHFLARRTSFTT

-663 VGGPTVYRK
+663 IGGPTVYRK

>member
-1 MIGVKVLAHVFS
+1 
-13 LHESDKPF
+13 
-21 DKCKGQ
+21 
-27 GLIIP
+27 
-32 AHFVR
+32 
-37 EFTFIAK
+37 
-44 IAPMALDAQNLQ
+44 MALDAQTPSASVL
-56 AEVADERSHPAV
+56 DEQSQPAV
-68 TLRAVGL
+68 TVRSVGL
-75 GLFLVVALDLLAI
+75 GLFLVIALDLLAI
-88 YVRYVFHGSLMTYS
+88 YVRYVFHGALMTYS
-102 HIPMA
+102 HVPMA
-107 MLIVLMLMM
+107 MLIVLMILMF
-116 IGLAGIGKMTGW
+116 GLAIIAKLTGW

-137 ILAMGIVGATLPG
+137 ILAMGIVGAALPG

-164 YYFVTEENM
+164 YYFATEENE

-178 HPLLPNWLLPSHEG
+178 HPHLPNWLLPSNEG

-206 EIPWDVWVLP
+206 EIPWGVWLLP

-227 FLMLACVATVFRKQ
+227 FVMLACVAVIFRKQ

-252 MAPLIDIASEPGDG
+252 MAPLIDMASEPGDG
-266 KGWLP
+266 KRWLP
-271 EFTRN
+271 EFTRS

-336 ASLDVLFSIWLF
+336 ASLDVLFSIWFF

-360 RWGYKATT
+360 KWGYKAIT

-387 VSSTFWVARKHLR
+387 VASAFWVARKHLR

-409 DPTVDDSQELMS
+409 DPTVDDAHELMS
-421 YRAACLGL
+421 YRAACIGL
-429 LGSLAY
+429 VGGMAY
-435 LFIWLTQMN
+435 LFIWLVQMN
-444 FDPLQGFLLLLAVI
+444 FDPLKGFLFLLALI
-458 FVYTGMAKI
+458 FVYTGVAKI

-475 TNTPIG
+475 TSKPIG
-481 PWSMVAP
+481 TWSMISP
-488 FFGRRNIP
+488 FVGRRNIS
-496 LATHAAYRF
+496 LSTLVAFRF
-505 SGLITGHFKGLFL
+505 SVVITENFKGLFL
-518 PALAHAGRVSE
+518 PALSHAGRVSE
-529 GVPGDQRRRLMS
+529 GVPGDQRRRLM
-541 AIGLAFI
+541 AALGLVFI
-548 VSLLFNMLFTV
+548 VSLLFNLLFTV
-559 WLGYDEGAYNF
+559 WLGYDQGAYNF

-583 QGTVNVIKDP
+583 QSTVDALKKP
-593 DKPPFYEKNPEE
+593 DEPPFYEKNPEE

-624 RYVWWPLHPVGLAI
+624 RFVWWPLHPVGLAI
-638 SGSYLARRTSFTT
+638 SGHFLARRTSFTT

>member
-1 MIGVKVLAHVFS
+1 
-13 LHESDKPF
+13 
-21 DKCKGQ
+21 
-27 GLIIP
+27 
-32 AHFVR
+32 
-37 EFTFIAK
+37 
-44 IAPMALDAQNLQ
+44 MALDAQHLQ
-56 AEVADERSHPAV
+56 QDVDEQSQPAV
-68 TLRAVGL
+68 TVRAVGL
-75 GLFLVVALDLLAI
+75 GLFLVIALDLLAI
-88 YVRYVFHGSLMTYS
+88 YVRYVFHGALMTYS
-102 HIPMA
+102 HVPMA

-116 IGLAGIGKMTGW
+116 FGLAIIAKMTGW

-137 ILAMGIVGATLPG
+137 ILAMGIVGAALPG

-164 YYFVTEENM
+164 YYFATEENE

-178 HPLLPNWLLPSHEG
+178 YPHLPNWLLPSNEG
-192 NAVAWYYEGLPSGA
+192 NAVAWYNEGLPSGA
-206 EIPWDVWVLP
+206 EIPWGVWLLP

-227 FLMLACVATVFRKQ
+227 FVMLACVAVIFRKQ

-252 MAPLIDIASEPGDG
+252 MAPLIDMASAPGDG
-266 KGWLP
+266 KRRLP
-271 EFTRN
+271 EFTRS

-336 ASLDVLFSIWLF
+336 ASLDVLFSIWFF

-360 RWGYKATT
+360 KWGYKAIT

-387 VSSTFWVARKHLR
+387 VASAFWVARKHLR

-409 DPTVDDSQELMS
+409 DPTVDDAHELMS
-421 YRAACLGL
+421 YRAACIGL
-429 LGSLAY
+429 IGGMAY
-435 LFIWLTQMN
+435 LFIWLVQMN
-444 FDPLQGFLLLLAVI
+444 FDPLKGFLFLFALI
-458 FVYTGMAKI
+458 FVYTGVAKI

-475 TNTPIG
+475 TSKPIG
-481 PWSMVAP
+481 TWSMIASFV
-488 FFGRRNIP
+488 GRRNISLP
-496 LATHAAYRF
+496 TLVAFRF
-505 SGLITGHFKGLFL
+505 SCLITENFKGLFL
-518 PALAHAGRVSE
+518 PALSHAGRVAE
-529 GVPGDQRRRLMS
+529 GVPGNQRRRLMG
-541 AIGLAFI
+541 ALGLVFI
-548 VSLLFNMLFTV
+548 VSLLFNLLFTV
-559 WLGYDEGAYNF
+559 WLGYDQGAYNF

-583 QGTVNVIKDP
+583 QHTVDALKKP
-593 DKPPFYEKNPEE
+593 DEPPFYEKSPEE

-624 RYVWWPLHPVGLAI
+624 RFVWWPLHPVGLAI
-638 SGSYLARRTSFTT
+638 SGHFLARRTSFTT

-663 VGGPTVYRK
+663 IGGPTVYRK

>member
-1 MIGVKVLAHVFS
+1 
-13 LHESDKPF
+13 
-21 DKCKGQ
+21 
-27 GLIIP
+27 
-32 AHFVR
+32 
-37 EFTFIAK
+37 
-44 IAPMALDAQNLQ
+44 MALDAQHPQQDVL
-56 AEVADERSHPAV
+56 DEQSQPAV
-68 TLRAVGL
+68 TARSVGL
-75 GLFLVVALDLLAI
+75 GLFLVIALDLLAI
-88 YVRYVFHGSLMTYS
+88 YVRYVFHGALMTYS

-107 MLIVLMLMM
+107 MLIALMLMM
-116 IGLAGIGKMTGW
+116 FGLAIIAKMTGW

-137 ILAMGIVGATLPG
+137 ILAMGIVGAALPG

-164 YYFVTEENM
+164 YYFATEENE

-178 HPLLPNWLLPSHEG
+178 HPHLPNWLLPSNEG

-206 EIPWDVWVLP
+206 EIPWGVWLLP

-227 FLMLACVATVFRKQ
+227 FVMLACVAVVFRKQ

-252 MAPLIDIASEPGDG
+252 MAPLIDMASAPGDG
-266 KGWLP
+266 KRWLP
-271 EFTRN
+271 EFTRS

-336 ASLDVLFSIWLF
+336 ASLDVLFSIWFF

-360 RWGYKATT
+360 KWGYKAIT

-387 VSSTFWVARKHLR
+387 VASAFWVARKHLR

-409 DPTVDDSQELMS
+409 DPTVDDAHELMS
-421 YRAACLGL
+421 YRAACIGL
-429 LGSLAY
+429 IGGMAY
-435 LFIWLTQMN
+435 LFIWLVQMN
-444 FDPLQGFLLLLAVI
+444 FDPLKGFLFLLALI
-458 FVYTGMAKI
+458 FVYTGVAKI

-475 TNTPIG
+475 TSKPIG
-481 PWSMVAP
+481 TWSMVAS
-488 FFGRRNIP
+488 FVGRRNISLP
-496 LATHAAYRF
+496 TLVAFRF
-505 SGLITGHFKGLFL
+505 SCLITENFKGLFL
-518 PALAHAGRVSE
+518 PALSHAGRVAE
-529 GVPGDQRRRLMS
+529 GVPGNQRRRLMG
-541 AIGLAFI
+541 ALGLVFI
-548 VSLLFNMLFTV
+548 VSLLFNLLFTV
-559 WLGYDEGAYNF
+559 WLGYDQGAYNF

-583 QGTVNVIKDP
+583 QRTVDALKKP
-593 DKPPFYEKNPEE
+593 DEPPFYEKNPEE

-624 RYVWWPLHPVGLAI
+624 RFVWWPLHPVGLAI
-638 SGSYLARRTSFTT
+638 SGHYLARRTSFTT